1 MKNRFLFSERTFERS
16 AQMKDEKIIELFFAR
31 DEQALAEVEKK
42 YGTLCHYIAG
52 SILTLREDAEECVSD
67 VMLALWNAIPPDKPR
82 DLRAYI
88 CKAVRNRAREISRN
102 ENVWKRGGKIA
113 IVGEEF
119 LTLVEDG
126 TDLASGFEA
135 RRAGEIISSVLE
147 TVGRTNKDIFILRYW
162 LGNSLPQIS
171 AQTGY
176 GESKIKVSLHRTR
189 KKIAAALKKEGIT
202 R

>member
-1 MKNRFLFSERTFERS
+1 MDDK
-16 AQMKDEKIIELFFAR
+16 KIIELFFAR
-31 DEQALAEVEKK
+31 DEEALKQTEQK
-42 YGTLCHYIAG
+42 YGALCRYIALN
-52 SILTLREDAEECVSD
+52 ILATREDAEECVSD
-67 VMLALWNAIPPDKPR
+67 VMLALWNAVPPENPR

-88 CKAVRNRAREISRN
+88 CKMVRNRAREISRN
-102 ENVWKRGGKIA
+102 ENAWKRGGKIA

-119 LTLVEDG
+119 LALVEDG

-135 RRAGEIISSVLE
+135 RRAGEIINSVLG

-162 LGNSLPQIS
+162 LGLSLSQIS

-189 KKIAAALKKEGIT
+189 KKIAAELKKEGIT

>member
-1 MKNRFLFSERTFERS
+1 
-16 AQMKDEKIIELFFAR
+16 MKDEKIIELFFAR
-31 DEQALAEVEKK
+31 DERALAEVEKK
-42 YGTLCHYIAG
+42 YGHLCHYIAG

-102 ENVWKRGGKIA
+102 ENAWKRGGKIA

-119 LTLVEDG
+119 LALVEDG

-171 AQTGY
+171 AQTGF